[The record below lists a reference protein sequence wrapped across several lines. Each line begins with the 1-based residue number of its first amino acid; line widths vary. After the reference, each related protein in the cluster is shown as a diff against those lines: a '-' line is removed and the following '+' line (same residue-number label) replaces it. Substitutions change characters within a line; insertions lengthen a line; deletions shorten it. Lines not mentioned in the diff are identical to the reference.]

1 MTRLLLSGDAVRDE
15 AIVRPFVD
23 VQAPEES
30 PLLSKARG
38 EMHGGGAVLPP
49 GDPRVAA
56 IVAWAKGLAVVEV
69 AAPTPGAPVTAAP
82 PVAPAPAGGYAAPPA
97 AHPHGGPGAPGLG
110 LPFGFMLNGRF
121 DLAYERRHFSG
132 GPFEDS
138 SVNALRSYHHFL
150 FLSHDTAGDPC
161 GLSVEILTLQFWE
174 AHCRVPGLPA
184 PLRLTVA
191 GGKIVV
197 PFGADP
203 LYHQNY
209 GGLGGFDQPVLPII
223 WAVEGA
229 AAHLVVARREFVL
242 TDDLFVVRGFALPHA
257 DSIINLQSGFSP
269 EDDVELGWGNRLG
282 AAWRFVSAWYSAYY
296 NPLGFGRRLF
306 MQAFDLTVA
315 RPRGVPVL
323 QHFSVGAGLLRADV
337 SGGGP
342 GVGGVGL
349 DYYNFADYIQLRYYP
364 TDWLYVQYRAGLR
377 TFNNRRGVVLDKS
390 RLTNAD
396 ASAHNFAVVGRAGGL
411 TAGLYYFINLE
422 KVDEIPNDL
431 LRLIV
436 TYEF

>member
-1 MTRLLLSGDAVRDE
+1 
-15 AIVRPFVD
+15 
-23 VQAPEES
+23 
-30 PLLSKARG
+30 
-38 EMHGGGAVLPP
+38 
-49 GDPRVAA
+49 
-56 IVAWAKGLAVVEV
+56 
-69 AAPTPGAPVTAAP
+69 
-82 PVAPAPAGGYAAPPA
+82 
-97 AHPHGGPGAPGLG
+97 
-110 LPFGFMLNGRF
+110 MLNGRF

-132 GPFEDS
+132 GPFEAS

-150 FLSHDTAGDPC
+150 FLSHDAAGDPC

-209 GGLGGFDQPVLPII
+209 GGLGGFDQPMLPVI

-229 AAHLVVARREFVL
+229 AAHLIVERREFVL

-269 EDDVELGWGNRLG
+269 DDDAELGWGNRLG

-306 MQAFDLTVA
+306 MQAV
-315 RPRGVPVL
+315 RP
-323 QHFSVGAGLLRADV
+323 H
-337 SGGGP
+337 
-342 GVGGVGL
+342 
-349 DYYNFADYIQLRYYP
+349 
-364 TDWLYVQYRAGLR
+364 GLR
-377 TFNNRRGVVLDKS
+377 GRAAS
-390 RLTNAD
+390 RSCSTS
-396 ASAHNFAVVGRAGGL
+396 ASARACCAPMSRAAAPGSAAWASTTTTSPTTSSSATTRPTGSTSSTARAADLQQPPGRRARQVRG
-411 TAGLYYFINLE
+411 
-422 KVDEIPNDL
+422 
-431 LRLIV
+431 
-436 TYEF
+436 